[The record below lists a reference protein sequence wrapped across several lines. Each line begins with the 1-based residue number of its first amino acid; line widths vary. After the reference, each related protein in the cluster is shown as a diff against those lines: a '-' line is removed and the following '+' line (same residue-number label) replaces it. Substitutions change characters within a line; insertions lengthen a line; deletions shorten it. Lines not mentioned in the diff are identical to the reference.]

1 MGPSRCYAR
10 STRVGRGILKQCL
23 ILRDD
28 DSGVVGILLDAA
40 GLNLTPFD
48 VEFLLGVQVQ
58 EIGVEPESPIADIIS
73 RIKAI

>member
-1 MGPSRCYAR
+1 M
-10 STRVGRGILKQCL
+10 KQCL